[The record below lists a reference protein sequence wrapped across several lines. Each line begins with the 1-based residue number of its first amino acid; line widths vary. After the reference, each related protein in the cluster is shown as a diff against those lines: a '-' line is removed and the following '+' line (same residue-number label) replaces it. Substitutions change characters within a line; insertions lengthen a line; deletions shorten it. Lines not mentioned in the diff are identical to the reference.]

1 MLGLNNWG
9 VIMNGDDTS
18 KSLYKSE
25 KEQKLLGV
33 KILEVEIRFYFA
45 YKVQSLSSRDTK
57 LK

>member
-33 KILEVEIRFYFA
+33 KILEVEIRFHFA
-45 YKVQSLSSRDTK
+45 YKVQSLSSHDTK